1 MTVCQ
6 WTVVIVMGRLRG
18 SLPLAEHILNVR
30 SERIEGQKGGLDL
43 VLAAE
48 PVARE
53 YCRNNTQHL
62 AHRRAAVQV
71 KLET

>member
-1 MTVCQ
+1 MHYSGLPDLNQDLLCEVEHKQNVC
-6 WTVVIVMGRLRG
+6 
-18 SLPLAEHILNVR
+18 
-30 SERIEGQKGGLDL
+30 SERTEGEKGGLDL

-48 PVARE
+48 PVARG

-62 AHRRAAVQV
+62 AHRCAVVRLV